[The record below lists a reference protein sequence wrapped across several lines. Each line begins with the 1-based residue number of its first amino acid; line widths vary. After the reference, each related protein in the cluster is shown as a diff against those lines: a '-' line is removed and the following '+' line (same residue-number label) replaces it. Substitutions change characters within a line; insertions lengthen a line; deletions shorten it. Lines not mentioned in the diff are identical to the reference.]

1 MRKYFVQSSTTLLM
15 ALSLVSGVCS
25 ARDISHIEL
34 AMNQSQPQGAG
45 RLNFWGFHVYDA
57 TLYRAGNLSSS
68 DFALNIQYQK
78 SFSGSAIA
86 SRTADEMRKIGVP
99 EMQAAI
105 WGKELATVFPN
116 IEPGQSITGIYSPK
130 VGTTFFFEGKKIAQ
144 IPGAEF
150 SKAFFGIWLD
160 PKTSAPKL
168 RAELLGNGCPPPLIS
183 GVC

>member
-1 MRKYFVQSSTTLLM
+1 MRKYFVKASATLLM
-15 ALSLVSGVCS
+15 TLSLLGGVSS

-34 AMNQSQPQGAG
+34 AMNQSQPQGTG
-45 RLNFWGFHVYDA
+45 RLNFWGFHIYDA
-57 TLYRAGNLSSS
+57 TLYSAGNSSSS

-86 SRTADEMRKIGVP
+86 SKTADEMKKIGVP

-105 WGKELATVFPN
+105 WGKELAAVFPN

>member
-45 RLNFWGFHVYDA
+45 RLNFWGFHIYDA
-57 TLYRAGNLSSS
+57 TLYRAGNSSSS

-86 SRTADEMRKIGVP
+86 SKTADEMKKIGVP
-99 EMQAAI
+99 EMQAVI
-105 WGKELATVFPN
+105 WGKELAAVFPN

-130 VGTTFFFEGKKIAQ
+130 VGTTFFSRVRKLPKSLALNFQKLFL
-144 IPGAEF
+144 EF
-150 SKAFFGIWLD
+150 GSILKPAH
-160 PKTSAPKL
+160 P
-168 RAELLGNGCPPPLIS
+168 R
-183 GVC
+183 

>member
-1 MRKYFVQSSTTLLM
+1 MRKCFVQSSATLFM
-15 ALSLVSGVCS
+15 VLSLVSGVCS

-34 AMNQSQPQGAG
+34 AMNQSQLQGAG
-45 RLNFWGFHVYDA
+45 RLNFWGFHIYDA
-57 TLYRAGNLSSS
+57 TLYRAGNSSSS
-68 DFALNIQYQK
+68 DFALYIQYQK
-78 SFSGSAIA
+78 SFSGSVLA
-86 SRTADEMRKIGVP
+86 SRTADEMKKIGTP

-105 WGKELATVFPN
+105 WEKELAAVFPN

-130 VGTTFFFEGKKIAQ
+130 VGTTLFYEGKKIAQ